1 VPADRREAHGVGAG
15 RLCCGDEFRR
25 TGDDVPSHRIGLDA
39 SSSISCDV
47 SSRHL
52 SAADGAALFSA
63 GITIFAGRILCGLL
77 MDRLPAQLVGSV
89 IFLLSAIGV
98 LLLQLGAT
106 SAALYTAAALFGLG
120 VAPRWMC
127 SGIS

>member
-1 VPADRREAHGVGAG
+1 
-15 RLCCGDEFRR
+15 
-25 TGDDVPSHRIGLDA
+25 
-39 SSSISCDV
+39 
-47 SSRHL
+47 
-52 SAADGAALFSA
+52 
-63 GITIFAGRILCGLL
+63 

-120 VAPRWMC
+120 VGAEMDVLGYLVSRLYALKDFARIYGLIYGAFMVGTSVGPPLFGHLYDL
-127 SGIS
+127 SGDYRGAVWLAALLVMLAAALMPFIRMPSAEARGRLA